1 MKTKPEYELN
11 PLLRRVITKEEAGQV
26 LSAFLQWPL
35 TVIDDGE
42 DGVVVKVENI
52 DQLDQDNI
60 LQLLIL
66 QELHMQ
72 SEMVD
77 AVVEE
82 LRYTNHM
89 TMLAI
94 FMDGAVGDLIP
105 WYDSNAPLIADIER
119 RAEAMETLF
128 ADFKGGIDSVMTA
141 PSAESLEAAFQ
152 HLIDSRNAAAKA
164 KLIEGLG

>member
-1 MKTKPEYELN
+1 MKTKPQYELN
-11 PLLRRVITKEEAGQV
+11 PLLRRVITKEEAGTV

-94 FMDGAVGDLIP
+94 FMDGAVGYLSP
-105 WYDSNAPLIADIER
+105 WYKEH
-119 RAEAMETLF
+119 
-128 ADFKGGIDSVMTA
+128 
-141 PSAESLEAAFQ
+141 SL
-152 HLIDSRNAAAKA
+152 
-164 KLIEGLG
+164 